1 MKREESLQ
9 DVPVAIQLLDSTKI
23 ERYDADNLSEIADM
37 ANNVIIAGGTNGAG
51 GSFIIR
57 GLGSN
62 AGDSGI
68 SASVATNIDGVQS
81 ERGFIART
89 AFFDVESVQ
98 FLKGPQA
105 LRRESPITDR
115 HRLVDEVKVEIHG
128 HADSETEPRAHAR
141 RIGPHWFIEVTAELG
156 EVFSEGLNWAR

>member
-1 MKREESLQ
+1 MRYAFRKLLGASLALATIVTLPLITIVPVARAAVIEEIIVTARKREESLQ
-9 DVPVAIQLLDSTKI
+9 DVPIAIQVLDSTKI
-23 ERYDADNLSEIADM
+23 ERYDADNLAEIADM
-37 ANNVIIAGGTNGAG
+37 ANNVTISGGTNGAG

-98 FLKGPQA
+98 FPQ
-105 LRRESPITDR
+105 
-115 HRLVDEVKVEIHG
+115 
-128 HADSETEPRAHAR
+128 
-141 RIGPHWFIEVTAELG
+141 LG
-156 EVFSEGLNWAR
+156 DLASI